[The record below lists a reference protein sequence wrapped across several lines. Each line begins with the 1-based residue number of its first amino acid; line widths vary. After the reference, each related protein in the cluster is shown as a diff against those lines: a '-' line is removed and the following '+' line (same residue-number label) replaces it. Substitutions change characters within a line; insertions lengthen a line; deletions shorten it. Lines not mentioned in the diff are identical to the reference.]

1 MRKRYIQIKLNEF
14 DELLKTEN
22 GWERNI
28 AGKEYVYDYNP
39 PLYPKV
45 IIKVLS
51 SITEGDNVTRS
62 CGKDAIRV
70 FAVVINEAGSVLRGL
85 TKSRRVYRTKNWRD
99 NVKQA
104 YIETLELVKKR
115 T

>member
-1 MRKRYIQIKLNEF
+1 MAKRYIQINLNEF
-14 DELLKTEN
+14 ETLLKAKK
-22 GWERNI
+22 GWQRNVS
-28 AGKEYVYDYNP
+28 GKEYVFDYKLP
-39 PLYPKV
+39 DKPV

-51 SITEGDNVTRS
+51 SIKEGDNISRS

-70 FAVVINEAGSVLRGL
+70 FAVVVDKDGKVTRGL

-104 YIETLELVKKR
+104 YIEILGLVKKR
-115 T
+115 I

>member
-1 MRKRYIQIKLNEF
+1 MAKRYVEIKLSEF
-14 DELLKTEN
+14 DNLLKTEK

-28 AGKEYVYDYNP
+28 SGKEYVYDYKLKDKP
-39 PLYPKV
+39 VL
-45 IIKVLS
+45 IKVLS
-51 SITEGDNVTRS
+51 SITEGNTSTRS

-70 FAVVINEAGSVLRGL
+70 FAVVVNEAGSVLRGL

-104 YIETLELVKKR
+104 YIETLELVKQR
-115 T
+115 M